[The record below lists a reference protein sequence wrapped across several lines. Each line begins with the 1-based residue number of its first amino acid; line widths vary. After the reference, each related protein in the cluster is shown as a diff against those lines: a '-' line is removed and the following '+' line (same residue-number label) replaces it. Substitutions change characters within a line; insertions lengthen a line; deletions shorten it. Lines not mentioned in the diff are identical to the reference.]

1 MVTKQKSRQNF
12 HEAYVAE
19 DIKPPSPRSTGLV
32 FVAVALLLGLMFRH
46 NPVAVGI
53 AVTVAAVLLA
63 LSLLAPKRLE
73 PLSIVWFKFGMLLSR
88 IVNPVVMFLMFA
100 IAMVPMGLLMRLI
113 QDPMRSKREPDAT
126 TYWLEPDAAEAKL
139 ASMKNQF

>member
-1 MVTKQKSRQNF
+1 MQTNQKSRQNF
-12 HEAYVAE
+12 HEAYVPE

-32 FVAVALLLGLMFRH
+32 FVVVALLLGLFFRN

-88 IVNPVVMFLMFA
+88 IVNPIVMFLMFA
-100 IAMVPMGLLMRLI
+100 IAMVPMGLLMRFFT
-113 QDPMRSKREPDAT
+113 DPMRSKREPDST